1 MCPRR
6 EPVYSPKER
15 SVLPKS
21 TPSKSAPFAALIV
34 LFALA
39 AITAVWPRA
48 SAAQSVLYRIVPEG
62 SEARYKV
69 RERIARLDFPTDA
82 VGVTHDITGEIAF
95 GSGDGVAAS
104 SRFEVDLRTLKSD
117 RDRRDRYLQR
127 NTLEPDQHPIMTFVP
142 TSVEGL
148 PHPLPRSGKH
158 TFRMVGQMTLHGV
171 TREAVWDVE
180 LEFSEDGARGSAT
193 TNFTFGDYDLTIPR
207 MAALLSVADDIR
219 LELDLVLALIASH

>member
-1 MCPRR
+1 M
-6 EPVYSPKER
+6 PKFTR
-15 SVLPKS
+15 SKA
-21 TPSKSAPFAALIV
+21 APLAALIV

-48 SAAQSVLYRIVPEG
+48 SAAQSVVYRIVPEG

-95 GSGDGVAAS
+95 DGGDGLAAS

-127 NTLEPDQHPIMTFVP
+127 NTLETDQHPFMTFVP

-219 LELDLVLALIASH
+219 LELDLVLALIASD